1 MKKKILILVYLLMLQ
16 SVFAAYEVDVILKNG
31 AVLKANQLL
40 LQGDRIGMNGGR
52 PPIVTNAIERLEFRF
67 RELSPELCASLYS
80 SGRMASLC
88 GRLDQVLS
96 PLSSLKNIPSNL
108 DIYWYW
114 LLKCQY
120 WSGNEVDALL
130 AVEVL
135 KASSSP
141 QQAVAAEGYA
151 ALIWL
156 DRKNIDRAQFYWNR
170 LRNAERV
177 SFPMLHYVEAR
188 MHLSRKE
195 YKKSLRE
202 GVKIVALDPR
212 DREWMA
218 PALYL
223 KAEIYLNTGSMAQ
236 AEQVAQELKWS
247 YPDSEW
253 MRKAMALLQSTK
265 KEG

>member
-1 MKKKILILVYLLMLQ
+1 MKKKLLILVYFLIHQ
-16 SVFAAYEVDVILKNG
+16 SVFAVYEVDVILKSG

-52 PPIVTNAIERLEFRF
+52 PPIATNAIERLEFRF
-67 RELSPELCASLYS
+67 RELSPELCTSLYS

-114 LLKCQY
+114 LLKCEY
-120 WSGNEVDALL
+120 WSGNETGALR

-135 KASSSP
+135 EVSSSP
-141 QQAVAAEGYA
+141 QEAFAAEGYA

-170 LRNAERV
+170 LRNRKRV
-177 SFPMLHYVEAR
+177 SSPMLHYVDAR
-188 MHLSRKE
+188 MHLLRKE

-202 GVKIVALDPR
+202 VVKIVALYPR
-212 DREWMA
+212 NREWMA

-223 KAEIYLNTGSMAQ
+223 EAEIYLYTGAMAQ
-236 AEQVAQELKWS
+236 AEQVAQELRWS

-253 MRKAMALLQSTK
+253 TRKAMVLIQSRK

>member
-1 MKKKILILVYLLMLQ
+1 MKKKFLILVYLLMLQ
-16 SVFAAYEVDVILKNG
+16 STFAVYEVDVILKNG

-52 PPIVTNAIERLEFRF
+52 PPIATNAIERLEFQF
-67 RELSPELCASLYS
+67 RELSPDLCASLYS

-114 LLKCQY
+114 LLKCEY
-120 WSGNEVDALL
+120 WSGNEVGALR

-135 KASSSP
+135 EASSSP
-141 QQAVAAEGYA
+141 QEAAAAEGYA
-151 ALIWL
+151 TLIWL
-156 DRKNIDRAQFYWNR
+156 DRKNIDRAQVHRNR
-170 LRNAERV
+170 VLNAERV
-177 SFPMLHYVEAR
+177 SLPMLYYVEAR
-188 MHLSRKE
+188 MHLLRKE
-195 YKKSLRE
+195 YKKALRE
-202 GVKIVALDPR
+202 VVKIVALYPR

-218 PALYL
+218 PSLYL
-223 KAEIYLNTGSMAQ
+223 EAEVYLNIGSTAQ
-236 AEQVAQELKWS
+236 VEQVVQELRWL

-265 KEG
+265 R

>member
-1 MKKKILILVYLLMLQ
+1 
-16 SVFAAYEVDVILKNG
+16 
-31 AVLKANQLL
+31 
-40 LQGDRIGMNGGR
+40 
-52 PPIVTNAIERLEFRF
+52 
-67 RELSPELCASLYS
+67 
-80 SGRMASLC
+80 MASLC

-108 DIYWYW
+108 DVYWYW
-114 LLKCQY
+114 LLKCEY
-120 WSGNEVDALL
+120 WSGNESGALR

-141 QQAVAAEGYA
+141 QEASVAEGYA
-151 ALIWL
+151 TLIWL
-156 DRKNIDRAQFYWNR
+156 DRKNIDRAQFYWIR

-177 SFPMLHYVEAR
+177 SPPMLHYIEAR
-188 MHLSRKE
+188 MHLLRKE

-202 GVKIVALDPR
+202 IVKIVALYPR

-223 KAEIYLNTGSMAQ
+223 EAEIYFTTGLIAQ
-236 AEQVAQELKWS
+236 AEQVAQELRWS

-253 MRKAMALLQSTK
+253 MKKVMALLQSTTE
-265 KEG
+265 EG